1 MGVISDGTTMIDNG
15 AFENLDVL
23 SWDTTA
29 KTGNFTAV
37 AGNGYFVNT
46 TSGAITV
53 TLPAGSAGD
62 SIGISD
68 YAGTFATNACTVD
81 PNGSQIVNGG
91 PAGNP
96 AVLRTTGLAVT
107 LIYVDGT
114 IGWKSISD
122 TTNNVSGNIFTVATG
137 GTIATVGDY
146 KVHTFTSS
154 GTFEITQAGTGP
166 NSTVDYLV
174 VAGGGGGGAPIGG
187 GGGGAGG
194 YRLSAGTYSG
204 PARAGSSLSA
214 SVASFPITVGAGGGV
229 NSPRAATGDDGSNS
243 IFSTITSTGGGG
255 GGATSPSSAGNSGG
269 SGGGSGTGTTT
280 TPTGNSP
287 STSPVQGFNGG
298 DAPSNNDAGRGAG
311 GGGCTEVGRPGGG
324 NQDGGDGEENS
335 ITGGAVA
342 RGGGGGGGARTDR
355 PGTGGAG
362 GLGGGGNGSTGP
374 LPGVAGTVNTGGGGG
389 GGGTDP
395 FGGGDQLGGAGGS
408 GIVVIRYQFQ

>member
-46 TSGAITV
+46 TSAAITV

-68 YAGTFATNACTVD
+68 YSGTFATNACTVD
-81 PNGSQIVNGG
+81 PNGSEKVNGG

-96 AVLRTTGLAVT
+96 AILRTTGLAVI

-229 NSPRAATGDDGSNS
+229 NSPRAATGDDGGNS
-243 IFSTITSTGGGG
+243 IFQQSHQ
-255 GGATSPSSAGNSGG
+255 
-269 SGGGSGTGTTT
+269 
-280 TPTGNSP
+280 
-287 STSPVQGFNGG
+287 PV
-298 DAPSNNDAGRGAG
+298 
-311 GGGCTEVGRPGGG
+311 EV
-324 NQDGGDGEENS
+324 EEVLQVPHLQETLEDLEEDQELVLQQHLQEIVHQQALFKDLTAEPLQVIMMPEEVLVAEAVLKS
-335 ITGGAVA
+335 DVQEAVTKTVETVKKIVLQEALLQEAVA
-342 RGGGGGGGARTDR
+342 
-355 PGTGGAG
+355 
-362 GLGGGGNGSTGP
+362 
-374 LPGVAGTVNTGGGGG
+374 VAEELEQIDQEPEALEVLEAAVM
-389 GGGTDP
+389 
-395 FGGGDQLGGAGGS
+395 DQLDH
-408 GIVVIRYQFQ
+408 FLE